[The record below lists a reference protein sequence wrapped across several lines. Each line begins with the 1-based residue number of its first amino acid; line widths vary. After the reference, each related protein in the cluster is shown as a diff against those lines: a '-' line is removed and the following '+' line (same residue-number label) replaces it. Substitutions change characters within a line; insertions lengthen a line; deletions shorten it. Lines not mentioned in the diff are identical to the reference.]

1 MVECATMTP
10 WLFLVMVE
18 ARPPG
23 DTHFSVAPVADCL
36 GAEVCEG
43 AEHSPFYGTWVRQE
57 TSEQGKARYRLLA
70 ATQERAIEQ
79 VLCVRLDGTQIE
91 GCLPE
96 PVALD
101 RKTKKL
107 LFGPQTAVALA
118 LGAAVPESGLRED
131 VQMGRGFARKCP
143 PGGPRSIE
151 GVCGPSA
158 DGGMGRGPGGEA
170 CVMQILPSSVAL
182 FTDGDPRL
190 IARAKAGNA
199 AAREALLQT
208 LLGDDPENL
217 ARCWRTGLR
226 MLLHAK
232 SYCDWWQSR
241 SKLAKV
247 DPYFAAYS
255 IYGTGTSCISANQ
268 GKTTYRYELFVKLR
282 ARARILARKHEI
294 QDKSG

>member
-1 MVECATMTP
+1 MTP
-10 WLFLVMVE
+10 WLFLLMVE
-18 ARPPG
+18 ARLPG
-23 DTHFSVAPVADCL
+23 DTHFSVVPVAECQ
-36 GAEVCEG
+36 GAESCEG
-43 AEHSPFYGTWVRQE
+43 AERSAFYGTWVRQE
-57 TSEQGKARYRLLA
+57 TVDQGKERYRLLA

-79 VLCVRLDGTQIE
+79 VLCVRLDGTRIE

-101 RKTKKL
+101 RKTKRL
-107 LFGPQTAVALA
+107 LFGPETAVALQ
-118 LGAAVPESGLRED
+118 LGAAIPESGLRED

-143 PGGPRSIE
+143 KGGPSSIE
-151 GVCGPSA
+151 GVCGPSD

-182 FTDGDPRL
+182 FADGDARL

-199 AAREALLQT
+199 VAREELLQT

-217 ARCWRTGLR
+217 TRCWRTGLR

-241 SKLAKV
+241 AKIAKV

-282 ARARILARKHEI
+282 ARARALARAE
-294 QDKSG
+294 QLRVTTN